1 MPSDDLPSYEDML
14 VEALTDLNESD
25 GSAPKALFTWMASRY
40 PLHTNFRPSAS
51 QALQKAFKRGRLEKG
66 SNGRYRLNASW
77 DGGSTSRRT
86 TRRPQSLAQMALPVP
101 HGPPT
106 TSPFTH
112 APLSQPAARGAQGHN
127 GSTPTPASVQDK
139 TLPYPPYPY
148 PYPYPAGAPYPRYG
162 PSGLPPVSKEG
173 PAEQQPATAAS
184 GEAAPVESNEID
196 EVGEGSDAWEAAQAI
211 LKAINFGSLLQATTA
226 KPAAHPIRQPSPPV
240 NSVHVGPASDQATA
254 SETVTHANASATPIQ
269 PLSER
274 DRASL
279 QAQLALLAAQLA
291 EIAEDTLASD
301 LIVTDQ
307 DALAEEGNGTEDDME
322 AVDIA

>member
-1 MPSDDLPSYEDML
+1 
-14 VEALTDLNESD
+14 
-25 GSAPKALFTWMASRY
+25 
-40 PLHTNFRPSAS
+40 
-51 QALQKAFKRGRLEKG
+51 
-66 SNGRYRLNASW
+66 
-77 DGGSTSRRT
+77 
-86 TRRPQSLAQMALPVP
+86 MALPVP

-127 GSTPTPASVQDK
+127 ASTPTPASVQEK
-139 TLPYPPYPY
+139 PLPYPHYPY
-148 PYPYPAGAPYPRYG
+148 HYPAGAPYPRYG
-162 PSGLPPVSKEG
+162 PSGPAPVSKEG
-173 PAEQQPATAAS
+173 STEQQPATAVS
-184 GEAAPVESNEID
+184 GEAAPVESNAID

-226 KPAAHPIRQPSPPV
+226 KPAAPPV
-240 NSVHVGPASDQATA
+240 PQLSPAANSVHVGSASDQATA
-254 SETVTHANASATPIQ
+254 SATVTSIQ

-291 EIAEDTLASD
+291 EIADDTLASD

-307 DALAEEGNGTEDDME
+307 DAFVEEGDNGTEADEDDME

>member
-1 MPSDDLPSYEDML
+1 
-14 VEALTDLNESD
+14 
-25 GSAPKALFTWMASRY
+25 
-40 PLHTNFRPSAS
+40 
-51 QALQKAFKRGRLEKG
+51 
-66 SNGRYRLNASW
+66 
-77 DGGSTSRRT
+77 
-86 TRRPQSLAQMALPVP
+86 MALPAP

-112 APLSQPAARGAQGHN
+112 APLSQPAARGARGHN
-127 GSTPTPASVQDK
+127 ASTPTLASVQDK

-148 PYPYPAGAPYPRYG
+148 HYPAGAPYPRYG
-162 PSGLPPVSKEG
+162 PLGPPPISKES

-184 GEAAPVESNEID
+184 GEAAPVESNAID

-211 LKAINFGSLLQATTA
+211 LKAINFGSLLQSTTA
-226 KPAAHPIRQPSPPV
+226 KPAAPSVRQPSPPA

-254 SETVTHANASATPIQ
+254 SETVTHANASAIPIQ
-269 PLSER
+269 SLSER

-307 DALAEEGNGTEDDME
+307 DALAEEGNGTESEEDEME
-322 AVDIA
+322 AVDIS

>member
-1 MPSDDLPSYEDML
+1 
-14 VEALTDLNESD
+14 
-25 GSAPKALFTWMASRY
+25 
-40 PLHTNFRPSAS
+40 
-51 QALQKAFKRGRLEKG
+51 
-66 SNGRYRLNASW
+66 
-77 DGGSTSRRT
+77 
-86 TRRPQSLAQMALPVP
+86 MALPVP

-127 GSTPTPASVQDK
+127 TSTPTSASVHEK
-139 TLPYPPYPY
+139 TLPYPQYPY
-148 PYPYPAGAPYPRYG
+148 HYPASAPYSRHG
-162 PSGLPPVSKEG
+162 PSGPPPVSKEG
-173 PAEQQPATAAS
+173 SAEQQSATAVS
-184 GEAAPVESNEID
+184 GEAAPESNVID

-226 KPAAHPIRQPSPPV
+226 KPAPPV
-240 NSVHVGPASDQATA
+240 RLPSLPANSIHAGPVSDQATA
-254 SETVTHANASATPIQ
+254 SETMTHTNAPATPIQ

-307 DALAEEGNGTEDDME
+307 DALSEEGSGTVAEDDDME

>member
-1 MPSDDLPSYEDML
+1 
-14 VEALTDLNESD
+14 
-25 GSAPKALFTWMASRY
+25 
-40 PLHTNFRPSAS
+40 
-51 QALQKAFKRGRLEKG
+51 
-66 SNGRYRLNASW
+66 
-77 DGGSTSRRT
+77 
-86 TRRPQSLAQMALPVP
+86 MALPVP

-112 APLSQPAARGAQGHN
+112 APLSQPAARGAQGHSA
-127 GSTPTPASVQDK
+127 STPTPASVQEK

-148 PYPYPAGAPYPRYG
+148 PYPAGAPYPIYG
-162 PSGLPPVSKEG
+162 PSAPPPVLKEAS
-173 PAEQQPATAAS
+173 AEQQSATAAS
-184 GEAAPVESNEID
+184 GEAAPVESNAID

-211 LKAINFGSLLQATTA
+211 LKAINFGSLLQAATT
-226 KPAAHPIRQPSPPV
+226 KPAAPYVRQPSPPV
-240 NSVHVGPASDQATA
+240 NSVHVGLASDQATA
-254 SETVTHANASATPIQ
+254 NETEAHANANATPIQ

-307 DALAEEGNGTEDDME
+307 DTLAEEGDGTEAEEDDME

>member
-1 MPSDDLPSYEDML
+1 
-14 VEALTDLNESD
+14 
-25 GSAPKALFTWMASRY
+25 
-40 PLHTNFRPSAS
+40 
-51 QALQKAFKRGRLEKG
+51 
-66 SNGRYRLNASW
+66 
-77 DGGSTSRRT
+77 
-86 TRRPQSLAQMALPVP
+86 MALPVP

-127 GSTPTPASVQDK
+127 ASTPTPASVQEK
-139 TLPYPPYPY
+139 TLPYPHYPY
-148 PYPYPAGAPYPRYG
+148 HYPAVAPYSRYG
-162 PSGLPPVSKEG
+162 PSGPPPVSKEG
-173 PAEQQPATAAS
+173 STEQQSATAAS
-184 GEAAPVESNEID
+184 DEAAPVESNTID

-226 KPAAHPIRQPSPPV
+226 KPAAPPVQQPSPPA
-240 NSVHVGPASDQATA
+240 NSVHTGPASDQATA
-254 SETVTHANASATPIQ
+254 SEMVTHPNASETPIQ

-307 DALAEEGNGTEDDME
+307 DALSEDGNGTEAEEDDME

>member
-1 MPSDDLPSYEDML
+1 
-14 VEALTDLNESD
+14 
-25 GSAPKALFTWMASRY
+25 
-40 PLHTNFRPSAS
+40 
-51 QALQKAFKRGRLEKG
+51 
-66 SNGRYRLNASW
+66 LNASW

-127 GSTPTPASVQDK
+127 ASTPTPASAQEK
-139 TLPYPPYPY
+139 PLPYPHYPY
-148 PYPYPAGAPYPRYG
+148 NYPASTPYPRYG
-162 PSGLPPVSKEG
+162 PPGPPPASKEG
-173 PAEQQPATAAS
+173 SAEQQSATVAS
-184 GEAAPVESNEID
+184 GEAAPVGSNAID

-226 KPAAHPIRQPSPPV
+226 KPAAPSVRQPSPPA
-240 NSVHVGPASDQATA
+240 NSVHAGPASEQATS
-254 SETVTHANASATPIQ
+254 SETVTHADASATPIQ

-291 EIAEDTLASD
+291 EIADDTLASD

-307 DALAEEGNGTEDDME
+307 DALTEEGNCSVADEDDME
-322 AVDIA
+322 VVDIA

>member
-1 MPSDDLPSYEDML
+1 
-14 VEALTDLNESD
+14 
-25 GSAPKALFTWMASRY
+25 
-40 PLHTNFRPSAS
+40 
-51 QALQKAFKRGRLEKG
+51 
-66 SNGRYRLNASW
+66 
-77 DGGSTSRRT
+77 
-86 TRRPQSLAQMALPVP
+86 MALPVP

-112 APLSQPAARGAQGHN
+112 APLSQPAARGAQDHN
-127 GSTPTPASVQDK
+127 ASTPTPASVQEK

-148 PYPYPAGAPYPRYG
+148 HYPAGAPYPRYG
-162 PSGLPPVSKEG
+162 PSGPPTVSKECST
-173 PAEQQPATAAS
+173 EQQPATAAS
-184 GEAAPVESNEID
+184 GEAAPVESNAID

-211 LKAINFGSLLQATTA
+211 LKAINFGSLLQVTTA
-226 KPAAHPIRQPSPPV
+226 KPAAPPVRQPSPTA
-240 NSVHVGPASDQATA
+240 NSVHAGPASDQATG
-254 SETVTHANASATPIQ
+254 SETETHANATATPTQ

-301 LIVTDQ
+301 LIVADQ